1 MMKYLK
7 LHTIFIKQDLK
18 KLMEYKVDFLLGAV
32 GFVLTQAVQILCL
45 GIIFAAIPAL
55 CYTENGVVVDSW
67 TFHEVLFIYGFSLI
81 PKGIDHLLFDNLW
94 GLGYWIVDKG
104 DFDKYLTR
112 PVNSWFYV
120 LCEKFCVDAFG
131 DLIVGIALIIYSL
144 CAMPSDIAGAINWLR
159 VIPVLVVMPFA
170 IMIFTSIKTATA
182 AISFWTKRSG
192 HITHMCYMTNEF
204 AKYPTKIYNTVVKTL
219 ITYIL
224 PFALTAYYPAIYILR
239 GESFWSLPVTIF
251 VSLTLFGI
259 SQLIWH
265 RGISAYESAGS

>member
-1 MMKYLK
+1 MLKYIK

-18 KLMEYKVDFLLGAV
+18 KLMEYKMDFLLGAM
-32 GFVLTQAVQILCL
+32 GFLLGQAVQILCL

-81 PKGIDHLLFDNLW
+81 PKGIDHLFFDNLW

-131 DLIVGIALIIYSL
+131 DLIVGIALIIYSVI
-144 CAMPSDIAGAINWLR
+144 AMPAQIAGGINWLR
-159 VIPVLVVMPFA
+159 VFPVLVVMPFA
-170 IMIFTSIKTATA
+170 IMIFTSVKTATA

-204 AKYPTKIYNTVVKTL
+204 AKYPTKIYNTFVKTL

-239 GESFWSLPVTIF
+239 GESFWSLPVTVA
-251 VSLTLFGI
+251 VSIALFLL

-265 RGISAYESAGS
+265 RGIAAYESAGS